1 MKGCTTA
8 LVGRLDGNSKRGSLA
23 LMPPGFGPTPPHPI
37 RTVRPQKR
45 DPIRGW
51 AQGKDGPGLPFP
63 GAPQARLVELP
74 LVVGVFRSGPLS
86 PSSEWAELPADEAT
100 PKVREGPHETYL
112 WEDRI
117 FGPPNHSRRL
127 ISAVLLSLGGVL
139 TVTPGNFHYPS
150 LLASHCG
157 RPVH

>member
-1 MKGCTTA
+1 MPQGFEPYLPLPRGDGLAAEKGF
-8 LVGRLDGNSKRGSLA
+8 LL
-23 LMPPGFGPTPPHPI
+23 
-37 RTVRPQKR
+37 
-45 DPIRGW
+45 RGW

-86 PSSEWAELPADEAT
+86 PSSEWADLPADEKT
-100 PKVREGPHETYL
+100 PKGRTTPISGRREVSAPRNHETGL
-112 WEDRI
+112 T
-117 FGPPNHSRRL
+117 
-127 ISAVLLSLGGVL
+127 SAVLLSLGGVL
-139 TVTPGNFHYPS
+139 TVIPRNSQDPQ